1 MATASGNGG
10 GGEPDPAVGGR
21 KRQALGDEDDSE
33 RPLTLST
40 LLEALKENREEIVAK
55 VRTDMEGLN
64 TRVSEVEQ
72 AMQVHVTHTTR
83 LMQAMTDRHCAMEE
97 SVKEVGEKQSSVLQ
111 RLELLEGK
119 FAKADFPVSST
130 RTSDS
135 EAGGQKPALIIGG
148 WDSDQH
154 HEETLRL
161 MRKHMQ
167 DLKADLDISQ
177 AFVPGLRRGFTIV
190 PLAKA
195 PGETEADQ
203 REQRPEGGHRYL
215 FATMSQSPERR
226 KRAQLAGKV
235 KRLIIEEGGDPSRI
249 EVEYGTANL
258 WYNSVKLA
266 SGVTSAP
273 SGASVEK
280 AGWVHL
286 GNLTRQI
293 GGSEDAVTTRWGDLR
308 KALM

>member
-1 MATASGNGG
+1 
-10 GGEPDPAVGGR
+10 PDPAVAGR

-55 VRTDMEGLN
+55 
-64 TRVSEVEQ
+64 
-72 AMQVHVTHTTR
+72 
-83 LMQAMTDRHCAMEE
+83 
-97 SVKEVGEKQSSVLQ
+97 
-111 RLELLEGK
+111 
-119 FAKADFPVSST
+119 
-130 RTSDS
+130 
-135 EAGGQKPALIIGG
+135 
-148 WDSDQH
+148 
-154 HEETLRL
+154 
-161 MRKHMQ
+161 
-167 DLKADLDISQ
+167 
-177 AFVPGLRRGFTIV
+177 
-190 PLAKA
+190 
-195 PGETEADQ
+195 
-203 REQRPEGGHRYL
+203 
-215 FATMSQSPERR
+215 
-226 KRAQLAGKV
+226 
-235 KRLIIEEGGDPSRI
+235 EGGDPSRI